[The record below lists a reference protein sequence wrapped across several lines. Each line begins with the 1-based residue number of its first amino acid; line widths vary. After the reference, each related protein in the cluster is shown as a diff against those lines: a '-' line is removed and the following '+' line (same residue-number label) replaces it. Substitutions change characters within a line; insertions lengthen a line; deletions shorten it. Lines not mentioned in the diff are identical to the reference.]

1 MAENKPHEKVER
13 KSNFKFSFKKSITK
27 IKLDHANI
35 GKIKGLDATA
45 TEFMGLVQKY
55 CDQLIELDAK
65 TPDKNSALPKTKT
78 PLSVRWQRCA
88 WRQACGIV
96 QSWFSNERTTP
107 PILSAVSIQAD
118 TNVAELKP
126 SGVKSFDFWVKLATL
141 EKGHPVLLPVKLY
154 PKASQTLKKYP
165 CLFTGLRLE
174 KVDDEWYLTLVV
186 GKESKKGEAS
196 GVVGVDIGMKSMVVT
211 SEGVFAG
218 EISDKIRTRVEK
230 SKEKFA
236 RKQKLNA
243 CLKKKGKQPVGLT
256 DKRVESHVRNEAGRA
271 INRMIRSLLA
281 NSAVAVERLNV
292 KDMRFK
298 SREMNRWLRASQLG
312 FIHDR
317 LKFKLDDAGIRYRS
331 VQLAYSSQQCSA
343 CGYVDAVNRAD

>member
-1 MAENKPHEKVER
+1 
-13 KSNFKFSFKKSITK
+13 
-27 IKLDHANI
+27 
-35 GKIKGLDATA
+35 
-45 TEFMGLVQKY
+45 
-55 CDQLIELDAK
+55 
-65 TPDKNSALPKTKT
+65 
-78 PLSVRWQRCA
+78 
-88 WRQACGIV
+88 
-96 QSWFSNERTTP
+96 
-107 PILSAVSIQAD
+107 
-118 TNVAELKP
+118 
-126 SGVKSFDFWVKLATL
+126 
-141 EKGHPVLLPVKLY
+141 
-154 PKASQTLKKYP
+154 
-165 CLFTGLRLE
+165 
-174 KVDDEWYLTLVV
+174 V

-271 INRMIRSLLA
+271 INRMIRSLPA

-331 VQLAYSSQQCSA
+331 VQPAYSSQQCLA
-343 CGYVDAVNRAD
+343 CGYVYAGNRADQAHFCCKKCGFTANADFNASRNLAKRFGDDELNKCSFKEVKSILEQRFKAGLPVDRSATAGLELEGKTSQSALSTQIPMSINVY